1 MVNKAFPNFYCSSIC
16 IHIWLSS
23 TFLVKYLNK
32 FYLGKKFAYQYIPF
46 YFIREELKGLKLN
59 QIINIERLITFDALT
74 PAYDS
79 PISNKDFLNTIVEAG
94 FDILYESSNNR
105 SQWCTAIKK

>member
-1 MVNKAFPNFYCSSIC
+1 MLLF
-16 IHIWLSS
+16 
-23 TFLVKYLNK
+23 
-32 FYLGKKFAYQYIPF
+32 
-46 YFIREELKGLKLN
+46 
-59 QIINIERLITFDALT
+59 
-74 PAYDS
+74 AYDS